1 MTRDSGEDPVPS
13 PSRRRLL
20 RGAAIGLTAMT
31 ALAAEEVVRP
41 TKTRAE
47 GLIGRFRGTI
57 VDNNDP
63 LGLGRVRVLVPDV
76 LGGTVS
82 GWALPSSPYAGSGVG
97 LFALSPIGA
106 NVWVEFEEGDPDR
119 PVWAGGFWGEG
130 EIPPP
135 ADPDHLVLM
144 TPSSAITLDNARGGG
159 ITVESTTIGVLGN
172 ASFSRSGVATVGP
185 GSNSATVRGLDLS
198 DQSFVLA
205 TLQDDLP
212 GVFVRAAVP
221 DPAAGAITVYL
232 TRAVPRGA
240 RVAWLVLG

>member
-1 MTRDSGEDPVPS
+1 
-13 PSRRRLL
+13 L
-20 RGAAIGLTAMT
+20 T

-41 TKTRAE
+41 KKA
-47 GLIGRFRGTI
+47 GAGDLIGRFRGTI

-63 LGLGRVRVLVPDV
+63 LGLGRVQALVPEA
-76 LGGTVS
+76 LGETVS
-82 GWALPSSPYAGSGVG
+82 GWALPSSSYTGAGVG
-97 LFALSPIGA
+97 LFALSPIGS
-106 NVWVEFEEGDPDR
+106 NVWIEFEEGDPDR
-119 PVWAGGFWGEG
+119 PVWVGGFWGEG
-130 EIPPP
+130 EIPPS
-135 ADPDHLVLM
+135 ADPDHLVLR
-144 TPSSAITLDNARGGG
+144 TPSSAITVDNAGGGG